1 MVRSGLLLV
10 GYRFIRQTVAYLD
23 FSVQDNLIQK
33 YNIPGPRYTSYPTVP
48 YWDHD
53 SINPAK
59 WKDTVDKAFSES
71 NASEGISLYIHL
83 PFCESLCTFCG
94 CHKRITK
101 RHEVEDPYIDALL
114 NEWDSYRQLF
124 SAMPRIKEVHLGGGT
139 PTFFNPENLR
149 RLIDG
154 ILQHALLA
162 EDYELGFEAH
172 PNNTSLEHLTTL
184 YDLGFRR
191 CSFGVQ
197 DYAPLVQKTINRVQ
211 PFEKV
216 QWVTNKAREIGYRSI
231 SHDLVFGLPHQT
243 LGNVIDTINKTNELL
258 PDRLAFYSYAHVPW
272 IKGTGQ
278 RGFSEADLPKDEA
291 KRALYEEGKKLLSEL
306 GYEEIG
312 MDHFALKTDSLYESM
327 QNKTLHRNFMGY
339 TANKTQLMIGLGMS
353 AIGDSWY
360 AFAQNEKTVPEYEAR
375 ANRGELPVFRGH
387 LLTDEDR
394 LIRQHILNI
403 MCQFKTSWAS
413 QELQFA
419 GLDQCLQKLEE
430 MKADGLVQLEDRGL
444 VVPEQARP
452 FVRNICMA
460 FDLRLMR
467 NAPETRIFSM
477 TI

>member
-1 MVRSGLLLV
+1 M
-10 GYRFIRQTVAYLD
+10 
-23 FSVQDNLIQK
+23 QDNLIQK

-48 YWDHD
+48 YWEQD
-53 SINPAK
+53 SIDPVS
-59 WKDTVDKAFSES
+59 WKATVDRAFIES
-71 NASEGISLYIHL
+71 NASEGISIYIHL

-101 RHEVEDPYIDALL
+101 RHDVETPYIDALL
-114 NEWDSYRQLF
+114 NEWSSYRRLF
-124 SAMPRIKEVHLGGGT
+124 SSMPKIKELHLGGGT
-139 PTFFNPENLR
+139 PTFFSPENLK

-154 ILQHALLA
+154 IMQHTALA
-162 EDYELGFEAH
+162 EGYELGLEAH
-172 PNNTSLEHLTTL
+172 PNNTSREHLQTL

-197 DYAPLVQKTINRVQ
+197 DYDPLVQKTINRVQ
-211 PFEKV
+211 PYERV
-216 QWVTNKAREIGYRSI
+216 RQVTDGAREIGYTSI

-243 LGNVIDTINKTNELL
+243 LANVIDTINKTNQLL
-258 PDRLAFYSYAHVPW
+258 PDRIAFYSYAHVPW

-278 RGFSEADLPKDEA
+278 RGFSEEDLPRDET
-291 KRALYEEGKKLLSEL
+291 KRALYEAGKQLFSEL
-306 GYEEIG
+306 GYIEIG
-312 MDHFALKTDSLYESM
+312 MDHFALETDSLCQAM
-327 QNKTLHRNFMGY
+327 INKTLHRNFMGY
-339 TANKTQLMIGLGMS
+339 TARKTRLMIGLGMS

-360 AFAQNEKTVPEYEAR
+360 AFAQNEKTVPEYETR

-387 LLTDEDR
+387 LLTEEDR

-403 MCQFKTSWAS
+403 MCHFETSWAKP
-413 QELQFA
+413 EMQFPQ
-419 GLDQCLQKLEE
+419 LDECLQKLEE
-430 MKADGLVQLEDRGL
+430 MKTDGLLRLEGDKL
-444 VVPEQARP
+444 LVPEAARP